1 MMARAQG
8 AEGIGP
14 VTQVAE
20 LAPAIDE
27 GLRLVRDGAVCVID
41 VRVAPG
47 YDTNMSASGASQK
60 RDKS

>member
-14 VTQVAE
+14 VTKVAE
-20 LAPAIDE
+20 LAPAIE
-27 GLRLVRDGAVCVID
+27 KGLRLVQDGGVCVVD

-47 YDTNMSASGASQK
+47 YDTNMAGSSASQK
-60 RDKS
+60 R